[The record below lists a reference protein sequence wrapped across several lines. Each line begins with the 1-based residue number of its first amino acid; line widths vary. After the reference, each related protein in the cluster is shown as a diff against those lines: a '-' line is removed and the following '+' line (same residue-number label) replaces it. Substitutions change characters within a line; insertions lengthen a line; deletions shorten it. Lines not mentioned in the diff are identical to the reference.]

1 MKSEKLI
8 EQAYYLNSE
17 MVKFLII
24 DNLALKTLL
33 NEKGLL
39 TPDDFKK
46 HQEAAAQILD
56 GKFKEKVKEWE
67 NDPNIS
73 SLIKEVQ
80 DG

>member
-1 MKSEKLI
+1 MNSDRLI

-39 TPDDFKK
+39 NPDDFKK
-46 HQEAAAQILD
+46 HQESAAQILKD
-56 GKFKEKVKEWE
+56 KFQEKVKEWE

-80 DG
+80 ND